1 VTEKEYPFLL
11 RDLTP
16 SDDLVREFEDQIDWF
31 RELVL
36 KAPEIKRWD
45 GPLTGELGLKTKAVC
60 GYVRL
65 RSALPGFVV
74 EVSRPTWDSLEAQ
87 GYTSLLQDRGHFFIL
102 FGPLSLVMD
111 GKDDV
116 WFGTVQSRFDWG
128 GCEGSTIHPSTD
140 QNEITRL
147 IRLGTLPRT
156 GESGRM
162 PRQMATTSAARALG
176 VARTTP

>member
-1 VTEKEYPFLL
+1 M
-11 RDLTP
+11 
-16 SDDLVREFEDQIDWF
+16 
-31 RELVL
+31 
-36 KAPEIKRWD
+36 
-45 GPLTGELGLKTKAVC
+45 KTKAAC

-65 RSALPGFVV
+65 RSVLPGFVV

-116 WFGTVQSRFDWG
+116 WFGTVQYRFDWG
-128 GCEGSTIHPSTD
+128 TCEGSTSHPSTD

-147 IRLGTLPRT
+147 VRLGTLPRP

-162 PRQMATTSAARALG
+162 PRQSFRAGEEILVRYSEGSSQRGGGTPNPPTLLPTDTGNSRGRPTSEL
-176 VARTTP
+176 TPQTLLQGSP